1 MKQITDVIQYFS
13 QFVAKSAVTKLLAKN
28 SAAGGYAD
36 ISSILNNVVDENRN
50 SEITDFILGINEETV
65 NKIISQVKGYYLFVD
80 FGNISSI
87 LSETRAKFDELRLA
101 ITVAKPLSTN
111 SFNNIEE
118 MLVLEKALDI
128 IAGIRRKMREDTDD
142 RMTYPLLEQLVWPN
156 EISPFYARDLSAS
169 IGWSMM
175 FSRKG
180 IDMI

>member
-13 QFVAKSAVTKLLAKN
+13 QFVAKSAISKLIAKN
-28 SAAGGYAD
+28 STAGGYAD
-36 ISSILNNVVDENRN
+36 ISNILNNVGDEKRN
-50 SEITDFILGINEETV
+50 SEITDFVLGINEATV
-65 NKIISQVKGYYLFVD
+65 SKMISQVKGYYLFVD
-80 FGNISSI
+80 FGNISSV
-87 LSETRAKFDELRLA
+87 LSETEAKSDEFRLA
-101 ITVAKPLSTN
+101 ITIAKPLSTN
-111 SFNNIEE
+111 GFNNLEE

-128 IAGIRRKMREDTDD
+128 LATIRRKMREDTDD